1 MSEIAGKLYKYSS
14 TALAVLNTVLMLA
27 DCWRLNYVLMNQTG
41 STAKWLTMPSIVIV
55 LLAVIGLALLI
66 SITWLRPLWL
76 RLVLSIVWLVAGTL
90 LLLKL
95 SVLPMSPSA
104 DGAMSLH
111 DNCPASGP
119 TIGKTFAVYQSAEPH
134 FAAAK

>member
-90 LLLKL
+90 LLL
-95 SVLPMSPSA
+95 S
-104 DGAMSLH
+104 
-111 DNCPASGP
+111 
-119 TIGKTFAVYQSAEPH
+119 
-134 FAAAK
+134 